1 MQKIIK
7 QKPQLTKKNG
17 QFPWRLVL
25 KVLLMS
31 GSIFGA
37 YLYGSFNP
45 IQEILPIEIK
55 QTNESIS
62 IELKLK

>member
-7 QKPQLTKKNG
+7 QKPQPTKKNW
-17 QFPWRLVL
+17 QFPWRLAL

-45 IQEILPIEIK
+45 IQETFPIEINH
-55 QTNESIS
+55 TNESIS